1 MINNDKTIAI
11 RTKQKQKYDYNYYNH
26 NTYTTYKA
34 YKGKK
39 HGKNHYNI
47 YETRHVNVLSCLSK
61 NHSSPFNQNVYVRL
75 CEEKEA
81 FNFSSNALQF

>member
-1 MINNDKTIAI
+1 MSLMVSFFASSLC
-11 RTKQKQKYDYNYYNH
+11 H
-26 NTYTTYKA
+26 VPTTYKA